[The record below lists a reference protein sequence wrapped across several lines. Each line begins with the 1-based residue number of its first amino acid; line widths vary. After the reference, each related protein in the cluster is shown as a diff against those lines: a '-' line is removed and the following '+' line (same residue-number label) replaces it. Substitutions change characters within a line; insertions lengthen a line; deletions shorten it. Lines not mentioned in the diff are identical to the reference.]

1 MKRKLTTVYAVG
13 LLVLLLG
20 AMVAVAAFAFSE
32 IDTLI
37 KAFVGLALA
46 FVLAPVCH
54 ELGHLVFALACQMR
68 VVYLKCFCFRYRKEN
83 GKGKLSFF
91 LS

>member
-1 MKRKLTTVYAVG
+1 MKRKLTTAYAVG
-13 LLVLLLG
+13 LLILLLG

-32 IDTLI
+32 IDTLV

-54 ELGHLVFALACQMR
+54 ELGHLVFAIAGGMR
-68 VVYLKCFCFRYRKEN
+68 VKYLKCFCF
-83 GKGKLSFF
+83 GLF
-91 LS
+91 